1 MKKEFFTFTGT
12 AGNSLSA
19 VIWLPEKTPKLLFQI
34 THGMTEHMGRYERLA
49 EKLTEQGIVTAG
61 FDLPGHGRNPG
72 RPDCA
77 SFGEAGWTQ
86 TLTDMQTFSE
96 MCHVIVRKASDKLL
110 CKLFL

>member
-1 MKKEFFTFTGT
+1 MKKELFTFTGT

-61 FDLPGHGRNPG
+61 FDLPGHGRTRDTRTVHLLVKHG
-72 RPDCA
+72 GHRPLPICRHFRN
-77 SFGEAGWTQ
+77 S
-86 TLTDMQTFSE
+86 
-96 MCHVIVRKASDKLL
+96 
-110 CKLFL
+110 

>member
-1 MKKEFFTFTGT
+1 MKKELFTFTGT

-19 VIWLPEKTPKLLFQI
+19 IIWLPEKTPKLLFQI

-72 RPDCA
+72 HPDCA
-77 SFGEAGWTQ
+77 SFGETGWTQ
-86 TLTDMQTFSE
+86 TLADMQAFSE
-96 MCHVIVRKASDKLL
+96 QLTSRFAGIPLVLMVLSW
-110 CKLFL
+110 